1 MEMKTEIL
9 SVEEFEIEAP
19 LHMVIEILHEG
30 EWLLVDEYEVVD
42 EFIVILS
49 NEQDYGVWGNITVRW
64 SIDDE

>member
-1 MEMKTEIL
+1 METKTL
-9 SVEEFEIEAP
+9 SAEEFEMEAP
-19 LHMVIEILHEG
+19 LHMVIEFLYKS
-30 EWLLVDEYEVVD
+30 EWLPVLEYEVVD